1 MVDDLEAIVELS
13 GAAAVELAASALAE
27 RGAKTATCANCNTP
41 LLGPY
46 CALCGQ
52 PAHSHRRSVRALI
65 HDFVVDF
72 VNFDN
77 RILRTARALLFQPG
91 ELPTAF
97 REGRTQRY
105 VPAIRLYLFVSL
117 IFFILLSLTGIAIL
131 QLQVEAK
138 PIKVIYDAQGNAFL
152 PNPAYDPSDP
162 DSKYLPKTIPLS
174 KEKANQPGGHFTY
187 STESYFF
194 MRLGSIHS
202 ELAGGAK
209 ARLLDSLKARGQQ
222 ENATASWW
230 KAKIFAG
237 LNRLVTDPAALNGPL
252 TDWLPRALFLLL
264 PLYAL
269 LLAVF
274 HLRRRKDFYL
284 VDHLVFSLSIHTFAF
299 VALIGAAG
307 LAQIAPGE
315 TVALILLGV
324 VTVYIFLAM
333 KRFYK
338 QGWLITTV
346 KFFLIS
352 GIYTLFFLLPAMAGI
367 LALSF
372 FGGSFG

>member
-1 MVDDLEAIVELS
+1 MVDDLGAILETGS
-13 GAAAVELAASALAE
+13 AAAVELAASALAE
-27 RGAKTATCANCNTP
+27 RGTKTANCANCNKP
-41 LLGPY
+41 LFGPY
-46 CALCGQ
+46 CAVCGQ
-52 PAHSHRRSVRALI
+52 PTQTHRRSVRSLI

-72 VNFDN
+72 INFDS

-97 REGRTQRY
+97 REGRTQGF

-117 IFFILLSLTGIAIL
+117 VFFILLSLTGIAIL
-131 QLQVEAK
+131 QLQVEAT
-138 PIKVIYDAQGNAFL
+138 PVKVVYDSKGNAFL
-152 PNPAYDPSDP
+152 PNPAYDPGDP
-162 DSKYLPKTIPLS
+162 DSKFLPKLIPIS

-194 MRLGSIHS
+194 RRLGGIHS
-202 ELAGGAK
+202 DLASGAK
-209 ARLLDSLKARGQQ
+209 ARLLDSLKDRGQEKQ
-222 ENATASWW
+222 NRESWW
-230 KAKIFAG
+230 KGKVFDG
-237 LNRLVTDPAALNGPL
+237 LNRLISNPAALNGPL

-284 VDHLVFSLSIHTFAF
+284 VDHLVFSLSVHTFAF
-299 VALIGAAG
+299 VALIGAVA
-307 LAQIAPGE
+307 LAQIAPGA
-315 TVALILLGV
+315 TVAWLLLV
-324 VTVYIFLAM
+324 VLTLYLFLAM

-346 KFFLIS
+346 KFVMIS

-372 FGGSFG
+372 LGGSFG

>member
-1 MVDDLEAIVELS
+1 MVDDLGAIFETG

-27 RGAKTATCANCNTP
+27 RGAKTDTCANCGKP

-46 CALCGQ
+46 CAICGQ
-52 PAHSHRRSVRALI
+52 PRHTHRRSVRSLI

-72 VNFDN
+72 VNFDS

-117 IFFILLSLTGIAIL
+117 IFFILLSVTGIAIL

-138 PIKVIYDAQGNAFL
+138 PVKVIYDAQGNAFL
-152 PNPAYDPSDP
+152 PNPAYDPTDP
-162 DSKYLPKTIPLS
+162 DSKFLPKNIPLS
-174 KEKANQPGGHFTY
+174 KEKANVPGGHFTY

-194 MRLGSIHS
+194 TRVGGIHS
-202 ELAGGAK
+202 SLSSDAK
-209 ARLLDSLKARGQQ
+209 ARLLESLKARSQDNG
-222 ENATASWW
+222 TVSWW
-230 KAKIFAG
+230 KSKIFAG
-237 LNRLVTDPAALNGPL
+237 LNRLVSDPAALNGPL

-274 HLRRRKDFYL
+274 HLRRRKEFYL
-284 VDHLVFSLSIHTFAF
+284 VDHLVFSLSVHTFAF
-299 VALIGAAG
+299 VALIGAAA
-307 LAQIAPGE
+307 LAQVAPGE
-315 TVALILLGV
+315 TVAWLLLVILTL
-324 VTVYIFLAM
+324 YLFQAM

-338 QGWLITTV
+338 QGWLKTTV
-346 KFFLIS
+346 KFVLIS

-367 LALSF
+367 LAISF